1 MSAFWRINLL
11 VTLLF
16 TLITMVCLAVLL
28 RQAAQDVQREL
39 NAAAAVVG
47 YLAEM
52 AERDPDSLRPGLT
65 DSLRHVR
72 VRWLDVTESTSI
84 GVDPPLDDWL
94 GAWLYPAEL
103 SSPRVLQLSNGQR
116 LHISVDPHDEVEEV
130 RDSLLQLLVLFGLAL
145 LLCLLAIRWAVRPGM
160 RVLSELL
167 GALVS
172 IADGRLDTRLPSHRF
187 AESRKLA
194 ERFNHMAAALEDA
207 RADNQ
212 QLTQALL
219 ALQERERTRLAQA
232 LHDDLGQYLAGIR
245 ARACLLRVQADQPDA
260 VRDTAAHLEQ
270 HSLDLQNGFRT
281 LVHDLYPVML
291 DHLSLEDAIGQ
302 LVEQWKGTQGVEC
315 ELRLRGTI
323 PALSMEAKVHLYRMV
338 QEALTNVARH
348 ARATRVC
355 LHLFADHKGLRLL
368 LRDDGHGQPPERPGV
383 GLRSM
388 VEHARCLGARLRVR
402 HRAGK
407 GWALYLKLP
416 LQGATS

>member
-1 MSAFWRINLL
+1 MSALWRINLL
-11 VTLLF
+11 VTLFF
-16 TLITMVCLAVLL
+16 TLVTLVCLAVLL
-28 RQAAQDVQREL
+28 RQASHDVQREL

-47 YLAEM
+47 YLGEM
-52 AERDPDSLRPGLT
+52 AERDPESLRPGLT

-72 VRWLDVTESTSI
+72 VRWLEADLV
-84 GVDPPLDDWL
+84 GADAADPVRSDWL

-103 SSPRVLQLSNGQR
+103 SAPTVLQLPNGRR
-116 LHISVDPHDEVEEV
+116 LHISVDPSDEVEEV
-130 RDSLLQLLVLFGLAL
+130 RDSLVQLVVLFGLAL
-145 LLCLLAIRWAVRPGM
+145 LLCLLAIRWALRPGM
-160 RVLSELL
+160 RVLAELF
-167 GALVS
+167 GALVR
-172 IADGRLDTRLPSHRF
+172 IADGRLDTRLPPHRF
-187 AESRKLA
+187 AEARELA
-194 ERFNHMAAALEDA
+194 EHFNHMAAALEDA
-207 RADNQ
+207 RLDNER
-212 QLTQALL
+212 LTQALL

-245 ARACLLRVQADQPDA
+245 ARACLLRVQADQPSA
-260 VRDTAAHLEQ
+260 IRETAAHLEQ

-281 LVHDLYPVML
+281 LVRDLYPVML

-302 LVEQWKGTQGVEC
+302 LAEQWQSTQGIAC
-315 ELRLRGTI
+315 EVRLRGPI
-323 PALSMEAKVHLYRMV
+323 PDLSMDAKVHLYRMV

-355 LHLFADHKGLRLL
+355 LDLRGDPLGLRLL
-368 LRDDGHGQPPERPGV
+368 IRDDGHGQPAERPGV

-416 LQGATS
+416 LQGAMS

>member
-1 MSAFWRINLL
+1 MSALWRINLL

-28 RQAAQDVQREL
+28 RQAAHDVKREL
-39 NAAAAVVG
+39 DAAAAVVG
-47 YLAEM
+47 YLGEM

-72 VRWLDVTESTSI
+72 VLWLDATESVPT
-84 GVDPPLDDWL
+84 GVEPMLDDWL

-103 SSPRVLQLSNGQR
+103 SSPSVLQLSNGQR

-160 RVLSELL
+160 RVLGELL

-207 RADNQ
+207 RADNE

-245 ARACLLRVQADQPDA
+245 ARACLLRVQAEQPDA
-260 VRDTAAHLEQ
+260 VRETAAHLEQ

-281 LVHDLYPVML
+281 LVRDLYPVML
-291 DHLSLEDAIGQ
+291 DHLNLEDAIEQ
-302 LVEQWKGTQGVEC
+302 LAEQWQSTQGIEC
-315 ELRLRGTI
+315 ELRLRGPI

-355 LHLFADHKGLRLL
+355 LHLCGGHNGLRLL
-368 LRDDGHGQPPERPGV
+368 LRDDGHGLPPERPGV

-388 VEHARCLGARLRVR
+388 VEHARCLGARLRMR